1 MSNDEY
7 QQQQFWNKNT
17 TWSVQQEKKA
27 ITQIQKDLDTWF
39 VSTSKCSTADKLKQ
53 EKNGKV
59 I

>member
-39 VSTSKCSTADKLKQ
+39 VSTSKCSTAYKLKQ
-53 EKNGKV
+53 EKNGKA